1 MNKSYLYIGALL
13 VIAYLFFKQKGKK
26 ITIEQG
32 SNKSNRMIKS
42 FTEKDGT
49 DALLKIATKV
59 PKDRAKLLERIM
71 RHETGHFT
79 SKQYKQT
86 GSAGMEEGKWS
97 NLPPHTTILFK
108 DNHDGHI
115 GKFIVWNSVYDF
127 LVYLNNYI
135 DRYNGNFA
143 RWNTTDT
150 NGQKIYAS
158 KVNSV
163 KNRTIL

>member
-1 MNKSYLYIGALL
+1 MTIIGGQGFINLFNKLFGKKKGSIVGANSQNRNMNKI
-13 VIAYLFFKQKGKK
+13 
-26 ITIEQG
+26 
-32 SNKSNRMIKS
+32 
-42 FTEKDGT
+42 FTEADAT
-49 DALLKIATKV
+49 NALLKISKV
-59 PKDRAKLLERIM
+59 VSKDRAKLLERIL

-79 SKQYKQT
+79 SNQYKQT

-97 NLPPHTTILFK
+97 NLPPHKTLPFK

-115 GKFIVWNSVYDF
+115 GNFIVWNSVYDF
-127 LVYLNNYI
+127 LVYLNDYI

-150 NGQKIYAS
+150 SAQKIYAS

-163 KNRTIL
+163 KNRTIV